1 MLKSNAMI
9 VILLNQMTAVGIM
22 ETATPLLNPVNVMK
36 IILAN
41 VASSKVLARR
51 WLCKTH
57 FMDELNMDTKNLS
70 ICSNLAIDQSW
81 FTTGQYTSKNYR
93 MGILL

>member
-57 FMDELNMDTKNLS
+57 FMDLVGGNLS
-70 ICSNLAIDQSW
+70 IWPLLTGDQSW
-81 FTTGQYTSKNYR
+81 LMTGQYTSKNHL
-93 MGILL
+93 MGILF